1 MAMNVTQ
8 GTENAVEEA
17 GNDHEYDNNN
27 NNAVGRFKCCNER
40 CSVKKLIL
48 ILVALAVVVVVVVVV
63 AVYVDGGEVFKGL
76 NAAGRGGG
84 GGRL

>member
-27 NNAVGRFKCCNER
+27 NGVGRFKCCNER

>member
-1 MAMNVTQ
+1 MAMTATRD
-8 GTENAVEEA
+8 TENALEEA
-17 GNDHEYDNNN
+17 GNDHEYDN

-40 CSVKKLIL
+40 CGVKKLIVT
-48 ILVALAVVVVVVVVV
+48 LVALAVVVVVVVVV

-76 NAAGRGGG
+76 NAAGRGGV